1 MQSQK
6 DAEELRC
13 TFLKQRVNAAHLY
26 ADGHDPIEREKT
38 NNLIESGVRDKNKQ
52 SK

>member
-1 MQSQK
+1 MQAQK

-26 ADGHDPIEREKT
+26 DEHDPIEGKINNVRE
-38 NNLIESGVRDKNKQ
+38 N
-52 SK
+52 